1 MGIQKPAKSS
11 KKPLRKKA
19 MKATKGGIS
28 GRISGLAVDPSDP
41 SAGITDGTSNTILFG
56 EKVFKP

>member
-1 MGIQKPAKSS
+1 MGTKKPAKSS
-11 KKPLRKKA
+11 KPLRKKA

-28 GRISGLAVDPSDP
+28 GRVSGLAVDPSDP
-41 SAGITDGTSNTILFG
+41 SAGITDGTSNTILLG